1 MLLLLLLLLLS
12 LSVSPSHFEEWER
25 GGEEY
30 SVFLLDKSFDIHLL
44 FISTKYFG
52 VVAVVAAVAAVVL
65 SFFLF
70 FWIPG

>member
-1 MLLLLLLLLLS
+1 MKS
-12 LSVSPSHFEEWER
+12 GR
-25 GGEEY
+25 GGGEEY